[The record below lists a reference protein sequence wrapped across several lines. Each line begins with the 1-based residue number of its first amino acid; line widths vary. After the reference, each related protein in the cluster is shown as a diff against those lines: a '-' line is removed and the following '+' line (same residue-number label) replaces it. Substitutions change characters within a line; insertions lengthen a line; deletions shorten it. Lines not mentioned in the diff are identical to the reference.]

1 MISSLDMHFNPAKR
15 GPYNYNLDLKNVL
28 ENNPENTWGG
38 MTYVIPSGQEDLV
51 QNNIEFL
58 EFWVQ
63 AILPGGQD
71 PTGEEAFL

>member
-1 MISSLDMHFNPAKR
+1 
-15 GPYNYNLDLKNVL
+15 
-28 ENNPENTWGG
+28 

-63 AILPGGQD
+63 AILPGVKIQR
-71 PTGEEAFL
+71 EEPFMMENLFGSRYYFEDVIPNVA